1 MLRETH
7 PYREFRSAAR
17 CPEQDS
23 NLHVVK
29 HSHLKRARLPF
40 RHLGSGIS
48 LPKSERKTRLEL
60 ATPTLVLYQLS
71 YFRVSLP
78 SQVILPCLE
87 GLAVALSLKRSAKVR
102 LFSELTNFLPVF
114 FTFRG
119 EKSGFAPI
127 QRLKARKE
135 AFFARNLRQLP
146 ASALC
151 PHPANEDAPP
161 HNRGCSSGRIAPNR
175 IA

>member
-1 MLRETH
+1 MLVCFSLKIRAENETRTRD
-7 PYREFRSAAR
+7 P
-17 CPEQDS
+17 
-23 NLHVVK
+23 NLGKV
-29 HSHLKRARLPF
+29 
-40 RHLGSGIS
+40 
-48 LPKSERKTRLEL
+48 
-60 ATPTLVLYQLS
+60 VLYQLS
-71 YFRVSLP
+71 YFRRHSVTF
-78 SQVILPCLE
+78 IAE
-87 GLAVALSLKRSAKVR
+87 ALSLKRSAKVR

-135 AFFARNLRQLP
+135 ASFARNLRRLP

-151 PHPANEDAPP
+151 PRPANEDAPP
-161 HNRGCSSGRIAPNR
+161 RNRGCSSGRIAPNR